1 MDRKAILADYIKNEI
16 MRNRNAKLSD
26 DEDLLSSGI
35 LDSLGI
41 LQLVAFIEKTFG
53 IHVPDEDVVFDNFQ
67 SLGAMASYLDGAASE
82 TKK

>member
-1 MDRKAILADYIKNEI
+1 MEELMDRKAVLVEYIKNEI
-16 MRNRNAKLSD
+16 MRNRNAKLAD

-53 IHVPDEDVVFDNFQ
+53 IRIPDEDVIFDNFQ
-67 SLGAMASYLDGAASE
+67 SVSAMTAYLSNY
-82 TKK
+82 